1 MLFDYN
7 QIIDDRIWVGACIR
21 PEDVRQLRRMGIT
34 TILSLQTPKDLKK
47 HGINPKKLD
56 KALTE
61 AALDYLQIPI
71 TEFDASELARH
82 LPEAVAALERALAPA
97 WAKVYLHCSAGVI
110 RSATVAAAYLVK
122 TQGLSAEEACALLK
136 SRRECEPDLEVLV
149 KFANPPDQE
158 GQGD

>member
-7 QIIDDRIWVGACIR
+7 QIIDDRLWVGALIR

-47 HGINPKKLD
+47 HGIAPKKLD

-61 AALDYLQIPI
+61 AALDYIQIPI
-71 TEFDASELARH
+71 TEFDGPELERH

-110 RSATVAAAYLVK
+110 RSATVAAAYLMK
-122 TQGLSAEEACALLK
+122 TQGLSSEEAAALLK
-136 SRRECEPDLEVLV
+136 SRRECEPDLEALV
-149 KFANPPDQE
+149 KFAAPPDQE
-158 GQGD
+158 TTGR